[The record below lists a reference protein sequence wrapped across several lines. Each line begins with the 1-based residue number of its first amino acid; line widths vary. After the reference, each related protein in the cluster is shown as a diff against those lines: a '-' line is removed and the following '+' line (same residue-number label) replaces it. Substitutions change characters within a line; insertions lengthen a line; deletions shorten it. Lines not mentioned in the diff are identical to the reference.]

1 MIPARYSSVTCFAL
15 LMGALALL
23 VSNGCNK
30 ATDSGAPRSPAGTDL
45 STEPDQP
52 EGWTTLFGPRHDS
65 TSREAGVRTAWPT
78 SGPPLLWRVKI
89 GTGYSSPVA
98 FDDHVYLL
106 HRVGDE
112 ERVEAFH
119 IETGESVWRHAYPTA
134 YRCKFDYSHG
144 PYATPA
150 IDGEQIYTYGAE
162 GVLHCLARA
171 SGKVVWS
178 RTLNRD
184 YQVPEGL
191 FGASSSPLV
200 ESDRV
205 ILSIG
210 GSQSE
215 AAIVAIDKQT
225 GETLWT
231 CIKDGAGYATARAA
245 TIHGRRMVF
254 TMTESFFVA
263 LDPRDGRVFWQIP
276 FRSKSPDACNATS
289 PLVVGDLALATTG
302 PGPGSLCVRVLPDAS
317 YETVWSDRRV
327 LDSTWNTL
335 LHLDDHVYGFSSK
348 RLRAGL
354 RCVEL
359 ATGKL
364 RWNHESE
371 LERGAMLAVDGH
383 LIVLG
388 EYGHLA
394 AVKLT
399 PQAPQVVAQTA
410 EPLLERPCYSA
421 PALHR
426 GILFLRNEQELL
438 ALDLRAANAEV
449 P

>member
-1 MIPARYSSVTCFAL
+1 MIAVLTLSMVAVAIVVLNSGFDESADSVSQSPSSVAE
-15 LMGALALL
+15 
-23 VSNGCNK
+23 
-30 ATDSGAPRSPAGTDL
+30 L
-45 STEPDQP
+45 STEPERL

-65 TSREAGVRTAWPT
+65 ISREKHVRTSWPA
-78 SGPPLLWRVKI
+78 SGPPILWRVAI

-98 FDDHVYLL
+98 MDDHVYLL
-106 HRVGDE
+106 HRSGDE
-112 ERVEAFH
+112 ELVEAFH
-119 IETGESVWRHAYPTA
+119 IETGASVWRQAYPTA
-134 YRCKFDYSHG
+134 YHCKFDYSHG

-150 IDGEQIYTYGAE
+150 IDGEHIYTYGAE
-162 GVLHCLARA
+162 GVLHCLART
-171 SGKVVWS
+171 SGQVVWS

-184 YQVPEGL
+184 YEVPEGL

-200 ESDRV
+200 EGDRV

-210 GSQSE
+210 GGARE
-215 AAIVAIDKQT
+215 AAIVAVDKRT

-245 TIHGRRMVF
+245 TIHGRRLVF
-254 TMTESFFVA
+254 AMTESYFVA
-263 LDPRDGRVFWQIP
+263 LDPSDGRVYWQIP

-302 PGPGSLCVRVLPDAS
+302 PGPGSLCVRVLPDGS
-317 YETVWSDRRV
+317 HETVWSDRRV

-335 LHLDDHVYGFSSK
+335 VHLDGHVYGFSSK

-359 ATGKL
+359 ATGQL
-364 RWNHESE
+364 RWSHESE

-383 LIVLG
+383 LLVLG
-388 EYGHLA
+388 EFGHLA
-394 AVKLT
+394 SLALS
-399 PQAPQVVAQTA
+399 PQAAKVVAQTA

-426 GILFLRNEQELL
+426 GILFVRNERELL